1 MKRIFGDKKVDYEAL
16 TPQEIIIKLQLS
28 EEKILQSQALREQWI
43 KEKTEEAFA
52 KARTDTKD
60 ALEALRRKKRL
71 EIEQQYFDG
80 VLQTIPSQ
88 KHLLENAE
96 SNTDILEAIK
106 AAAKTIK
113 LAKIDCDPDDYHD
126 LGENLAEDS
135 QEVNS
140 EIDYSDIKEFDLIAE
155 LVELA
160 KKYVEQ

>member
-1 MKRIFGDKKVDYEAL
+1 M
-16 TPQEIIIKLQLS
+16 KLQLS

-43 KEKTEEAFA
+43 KEKTEEACA

-88 KHLLENAE
+88 RHLLENAE
-96 SNTDILEAIK
+96 SHTGILEAIK

-113 LAKIDCDPDDYHD
+113 LANIDFDPDDYHD

-140 EIDYSDIKEFDLIAE
+140 EIDYSEIKEFDLLAE
-155 LVELA
+155 LGTINELPLA
-160 KKYVEQ
+160 SSFNVSGESKD